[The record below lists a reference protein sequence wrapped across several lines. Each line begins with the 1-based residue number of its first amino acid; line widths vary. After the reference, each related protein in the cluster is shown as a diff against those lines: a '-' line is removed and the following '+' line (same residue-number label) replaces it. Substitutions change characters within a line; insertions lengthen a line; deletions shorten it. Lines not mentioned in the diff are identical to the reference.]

1 MYLYW
6 SKVFFYAF
14 DGSEDSLIREEIP
27 QDLDD
32 SDDKA
37 G

>member
-14 DGSEDSLIREEIP
+14 DGTDSLIREEIP
-27 QDLDD
+27 EDLDD